1 MDLLPQFFPQLLPD
15 LLSQKGEIMG
25 LDQISFND
33 FFLSPDAG
41 KLAVAL
47 TPSWVEQDFREL
59 DGWSNTIGIDP
70 EELLLVLT
78 SESRLRTDAM
88 NPKSGMP
95 LACGLNQMTRI
106 AFQAIGKLPSA
117 SPPGSAAAK
126 AADDKAKGLFPALAH
141 ATVKMNVKEQFQSVL
156 MPYFAK
162 CKESFSGDWTAAK
175 LYMGNASPS
184 KLSVSTDPATV
195 IYAKG
200 SPEFA
205 ANAQL
210 DTNGDGQITMQDLI
224 NAVNYH
230 RETPEYVAA
239 KYRYR
244 KVNNMVPFSNP
255 SLPTG
260 WPT

>member
-1 MDLLPQFFPQLLPD
+1 M
-15 LLSQKGEIMG
+15 
-25 LDQISFND
+25 
-33 FFLSPDAG
+33 
-41 KLAVAL
+41 
-47 TPSWVEQDFREL
+47 
-59 DGWSNTIGIDP
+59 
-70 EELLLVLT
+70 LT
-78 SESRLRTDAM
+78 SESRLRPDAM
-88 NPKSGMP
+88 NPRSGSP

-126 AADDKAKGLFPALAH
+126 AADDKAKSLFPAIAY
-141 ATVKMNVKEQFQSVL
+141 ATVKMSVKEQFQSVCI
-156 MPYFAK
+156 PYFQK
-162 CKESFSGDWTAAK
+162 CKESFSGEWTAAK
-175 LYMGNASPS
+175 LYMANASPS
-184 KLSVSTDPATV
+184 KLSVSTEPSTV

-200 SPEFA
+200 SAEYG

-244 KVNNMVPFSNP
+244 KTNNMVPFSNP